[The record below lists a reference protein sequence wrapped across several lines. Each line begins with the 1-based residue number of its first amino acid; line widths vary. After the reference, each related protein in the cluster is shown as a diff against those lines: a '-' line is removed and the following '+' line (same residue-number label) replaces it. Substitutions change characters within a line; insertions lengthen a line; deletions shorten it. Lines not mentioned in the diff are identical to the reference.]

1 MPPVRRHNEQLQLV
15 ALSGATGSVR
25 RTAPQWQEPCSD
37 GVGWSWFMGIYRR
50 LLCRLTNRANRLRAS
65 GAQGAAGEQPVRARG

>member
-15 ALSGATGSVR
+15 ALSGAAGSVR

-37 GVGWSWFMGIYRR
+37 GVGCSWFKGYRLIVVRPSR
-50 LLCRLTNRANRLRAS
+50 LLKID
-65 GAQGAAGEQPVRARG
+65 